1 MRTKYAVAALYW
13 SLLRV
18 PASVV
23 TAVCQY
29 DASQW
34 REQKCSGPFKNPH
47 PLKYPKKR
55 KKNSV
60 QMNNLVSFRGLVRAS
75 RRFPLRSSQQR
86 GLHAAWSVL
95 LSYEWLSY
103 SGLADR
109 VIIGDEPESVT
120 GLLKKKQRCSFT
132 LTN

>member
-1 MRTKYAVAALYW
+1 
-13 SLLRV
+13 
-18 PASVV
+18 
-23 TAVCQY
+23 
-29 DASQW
+29 
-34 REQKCSGPFKNPH
+34 
-47 PLKYPKKR
+47 
-55 KKNSV
+55 
-60 QMNNLVSFRGLVRAS
+60 MNNLVSFRGLVRAS
-75 RRFPLRSSQQR
+75 GRFPLRSSLHR